1 MVIKSVFDKEF
12 AQYGQVVKGYDF
24 SELIKVL
31 NETVEAPADA
41 VAYWPGLAQLEALPI
56 REQISNHYFG
66 GMPVQIGA
74 CTGYC
79 KVLNCLEY
87 HRDSEVN
94 IVANDVVLLVAPQ
107 QAIVD
112 GKIHSDAVEAFFA
125 PAGTG
130 VEFYA
135 TTLHYAPC
143 NAEKD
148 GKFKVVIVLPK
159 GTNGPIPNIKA
170 LNDEDKTLRA
180 CNKWLLA
187 HKEATEASEGAYIGL
202 TGENIDIADIL

>member
-12 AQYGQVVKGYDF
+12 AKYGQVLKGYDF
-24 SELIKVL
+24 SELIKVM

-41 VAYWPGLAQLEALPI
+41 VAYWPGLEQLEALPI
-56 REQISNHYFG
+56 REQISTHYFG
-66 GMPVQIGA
+66 GMPVQLGA

-94 IVANDVVLLVAPQ
+94 ITANDVVFLLAPQ

-135 TTLHYAPC
+135 TTLHYAPGTP
-143 NAEKD
+143 KD
-148 GKFKVVIVLPK
+148 GDIFRVAVFLPL
-159 GTNGPIPNIKA
+159 GTNTDKPEFEAINE
-170 LNDEDKTLRA
+170 EDKMLYAR
-180 CNKWLLA
+180 NKWLIA
-187 HKEATEASEGAYIGL
+187 HPDAPEASQGAYVGIEGVNVTL
-202 TGENIDIADIL
+202 E